1 MSYKVLE
8 YFEDLQD
15 NSHPYDVGD
24 EFPRAG
30 LKVSAER
37 LEELSTEKNLRGIKL
52 IEKKAE
58 KKVETKRRAKKA
70 E

>member
-15 NSHPYDVGD
+15 YSHPYNTGD
-24 EFPRAG
+24 EFPRDG

-37 LEELSTEKNLRGIKL
+37 LEQLSTTKNLRGIKL

-58 KKVETKRRAKKA
+58 KKASAKSKKKTG
-70 E
+70 

>member
-15 NSHPYDVGD
+15 YSHPYNPGD
-24 EFPRAG
+24 EFPRDG

-37 LEELSTEKNLRGIKL
+37 LEQLSTTKNLRGIKL

-58 KKVETKRRAKKA
+58 KKASAKSKKKTG
-70 E
+70 